1 MSRKNYL
8 LYFIFIYTAFSLQ
21 QGCVNFKQIGSD
33 LSDGLKVDSIGD
45 ELVTG
50 MVNGLTSQESKRK
63 LNEFIDSLLIAT
75 GTETNIQVKGIR
87 DSLLNEYVNKWIQS
101 VLEDAI
107 GESTREKLGAI
118 RDELLGDKTLT
129 DVKNLKNSIFDYEL
143 KQYILNLVSQLGPN
157 ALNDSTLHLIG
168 IARDTLLGPATNSY
182 VKAIID
188 TSMRSLAIHLEKEI
202 NPLLKGNLSF
212 VQKNASW
219 LIILIGLVF
228 AGVAGFIWKQKEKY
242 FKMTKMLTYQI
253 SEIPDQKVKE
263 TLKEDIS
270 KNAKT
275 IGIEGDLREVL
286 DKDGL
291 LHLAN

>member
-1 MSRKNYL
+1 ML
-8 LYFIFIYTAFSLQ
+8 
-21 QGCVNFKQIGSD
+21 QGCVNFKKVGSD
-33 LSDGLKVDSIGD
+33 LGEGLEVDSLGD
-45 ELVTG
+45 ELITG
-50 MVNGLTSQESKRK
+50 VVNGLTSAESKKK
-63 LNEFIDSLLIAT
+63 LSDFVDSLLITT
-75 GTETNIQVKGIR
+75 GTEANAQVKAIR
-87 DSLLNEYVNKWIQS
+87 DSLLNDYVNKWIQS

-107 GESTREKLGAI
+107 GESTRQKLGTL

-129 DVKNLKNSIFDYEL
+129 GVKNLKNSIFDYEL
-143 KQYILNLVSQLGPN
+143 QQYILNTVNQLGPN
-157 ALNDSTLHLIG
+157 ALSDSTLHLLG

-188 TSMRSLAIHLEKEI
+188 TSMKALAVHLEKEI
-202 NPLLKGNLSF
+202 NPLIKGNLSF

-219 LIILIGLVF
+219 LIALIGIV
-228 AGVAGFIWKQKEKY
+228 AIAIAGFIWKQKEKY

-253 SEIPDQKVKE
+253 SEIPDKE
-263 TLKEDIS
+263 IKQSLKEDIS

-275 IGIEGDLREVL
+275 IGIESDLREVL